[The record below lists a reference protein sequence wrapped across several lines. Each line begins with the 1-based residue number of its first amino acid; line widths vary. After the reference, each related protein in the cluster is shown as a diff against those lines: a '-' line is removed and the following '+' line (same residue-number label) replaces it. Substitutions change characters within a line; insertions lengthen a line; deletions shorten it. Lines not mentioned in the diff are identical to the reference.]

1 MAILVIVLLVFI
13 AYLNL
18 TDDISIVYTSAQE
31 SAYSTYMDELEGEL
45 TQEKEYFLQKQQ
57 NYFNGL
63 NEELNTIS
71 LDTTLSAEEKEMRIM
86 AVESILKTKG
96 AAFGDVSQQ
105 TTYIKEVG
113 EKYNI
118 KPVFVNNIVYKRL
131 VENPTRE
138 WQYFTLLM
146 AVIIF
151 ISSNIFAFE
160 HKKQMV
166 NLIRCTQ
173 KGKLKLVL
181 SKVLTIT
188 LTTIISYTLIYLPY
202 YINFIKTFGTGSFN
216 TPIVFMQDFSN
227 IGSTIS
233 ISGMI
238 FVTAATHIM
247 AAVTVMMLVAMFSQT
262 LKNNILSMIV
272 ATAIVLFP
280 CLLCM
285 NLTDIRLYTSIQNG
299 SWLWLVPSLIIL
311 CVSVLIICLIIISFS
326 FSNIKFK
333 EISQV

>member
-1 MAILVIVLLVFI
+1 M
-13 AYLNL
+13 
-18 TDDISIVYTSAQE
+18 
-31 SAYSTYMDELEGEL
+31 
-45 TQEKEYFLQKQQ
+45 
-57 NYFNGL
+57 
-63 NEELNTIS
+63 
-71 LDTTLSAEEKEMRIM
+71 
-86 AVESILKTKG
+86 
-96 AAFGDVSQQ
+96 
-105 TTYIKEVG
+105 
-113 EKYNI
+113 
-118 KPVFVNNIVYKRL
+118 
-131 VENPTRE
+131 
-138 WQYFTLLM
+138 M

-181 SKVLTIT
+181 SKVMTIT

-247 AAVTVMMLVAMFSQT
+247 AAVTVMMAVAMFSQT

-272 ATAIVLFP
+272 ATVILLFP

-285 NLTDIRLYTSIQNG
+285 NLTEIRLYTSFQNG
-299 SWLWLVPSLIIL
+299 SWLWLVPSLIML
-311 CVSVLIICLIIISFS
+311 CIFVLIICLIIISFS
-326 FSNIKFK
+326 FSNIEFK
-333 EISQV
+333 TMGRCKNEA